1 MGQLDPGKRR
11 LFSDDPILFCRHV
24 SNTAVKTKTKQ
35 KGQAS
40 TETHADGELRNSHKE
55 RKCGETQIC
64 TQEGAR
70 PPTWAVNPQMGEPRG
85 NEYVRRRPLKRRS
98 VRPSLPM
105 PNDPA

>member
-1 MGQLDPGKRR
+1 MLIHTTRKQHSREDK
-11 LFSDDPILFCRHV
+11 
-24 SNTAVKTKTKQ
+24 NKTKRP
-35 KGQAS
+35 G
-40 TETHADGELRNSHKE
+40 TETHADGELRNSHIE

-98 VRPSLPM
+98 VRPSLRM
-105 PNDPA
+105 CAEANDPA